1 MSDDRRRS
9 KDEMNLAVLPIARL
23 GPSDKRTTIEYHGTF
38 AENGEQKEMV
48 WIVEGGALGLPTEL
62 AERVLIALLYIG
74 AQDEFRSRKMTFTM
88 YRVLK
93 ILGLSI
99 NARNYREVE
108 KALDRL
114 VTITIF
120 SDQAWFDREKKN
132 RVTTK
137 RRFHLIDESYLHYEE
152 GADEGSESYI
162 VWGNRVWRSIQ
173 SGHLKYL
180 DLDFYYSLKSPLAR
194 RMFRFLDKTM
204 AYNDRYE
211 IDIFALQ
218 NKLGMAI
225 YEYPSHLK
233 RTLKK
238 AAKELIARGWLAEF
252 EFVKVGKYHRII
264 FYKKVGD
271 SFQLPLFEEPTTDGV
286 IQSDDSE
293 TAEDEIWQQVIAYV
307 KAGSPQLYDRLRET
321 RLITIESGVA
331 TIEAGH
337 YADWMQNRAASNTIV
352 ALNEFVDGIVEVS
365 FVQSTSSGGQP
376 ILA

>member
-1 MSDDRRRS
+1 MSDKKRRS
-9 KDEMNLAVLPIARL
+9 KDEMDLAVLPIARL
-23 GPSDKRTTIEYHGTF
+23 GPSDKRTSIEYHGTF
-38 AENGEQKEMV
+38 VEDGEQKEMV

-74 AQDEFRSRKMTFTM
+74 AQDNFRNRKMTFTM

-132 RVTTK
+132 RITTK
-137 RRFHLIDESYLHYEE
+137 RRFHIIDESYLHYEE
-152 GADEGSESYI
+152 GADEGNESYI

-173 SGHLKYL
+173 SGYLKYL
-180 DLDFYYSLKSPLAR
+180 DLDFYYSLKSPLSR

-204 AYNDRYE
+204 AYNERYE

-233 RTLKK
+233 RALKK
-238 AAKELIARGWLAEF
+238 AAQELVDRDWLVEF
-252 EFVKVGKYHRII
+252 EFVKIGKYHRII
-264 FYKKVGD
+264 FYKKVKN
-271 SFQLPLFEEPTTDGV
+271 SLQLLLFEEPPTDGV
-286 IQSDDSE
+286 IQSGDPE
-293 TAEDEIWQQVIAYV
+293 TEEDKIWQQVINRV
-307 KAGSPQLYDRLRET
+307 KAGNPQLYDHFQKT
-321 RLITIESGVA
+321 RLIRIENGIA
-331 TIEAGH
+331 TIEAGQ
-337 YADWMQNRAASNTIV
+337 YADWMQNRLVRNTLIV
-352 ALNEFVDGIVEVS
+352 LNEVVEGIADVS
-365 FVQSTSSGGQP
+365 FVRE
-376 ILA
+376 

>member
-1 MSDDRRRS
+1 MSDKKRRS

-23 GPSDKRTTIEYHGTF
+23 GPSDKRTSIEYHGTF
-38 AENGEQKEMV
+38 VEDGEQKEMV

-74 AQDEFRSRKMTFTM
+74 AQDNFRNRKMTFTM

-132 RVTTK
+132 RITTK
-137 RRFHLIDESYLHYEE
+137 RRFHIIDESYLHYEE
-152 GADEGSESYI
+152 GADEGNESYI

-173 SGHLKYL
+173 SGYLKYL
-180 DLDFYYSLKSPLAR
+180 DLDFYYSLKSPLSR

-204 AYNDRYE
+204 AYNERYE

-233 RTLKK
+233 RALKK
-238 AAKELIARGWLAEF
+238 AAQELVDRDWLVEF
-252 EFVKVGKYHRII
+252 EFVKIGKYHRII
-264 FYKKVGD
+264 FYKKVKN
-271 SFQLPLFEEPTTDGV
+271 SLQLLLFEEPPTDGVIQSTTDGV
-286 IQSDDSE
+286 IQSGDPE
-293 TAEDEIWQQVIAYV
+293 TEEDKIWQQVINRV
-307 KAGSPQLYDRLRET
+307 KAGNPQLYDHFQKT
-321 RLITIESGVA
+321 RLIRIENGIA
-331 TIEAGH
+331 TIEAGQ
-337 YADWMQNRAASNTIV
+337 YADWMQNRLVRNTLIV
-352 ALNEFVDGIVEVS
+352 LNEVVEGIADVS
-365 FVQSTSSGGQP
+365 FVRE
-376 ILA
+376 